1 VQDLLDDDY
10 YGLSP
15 VGQMLDNT
23 MSKKGLHREQV
34 GGIGGKW
41 LYALPEVTVTGKK
54 NRNASKW
61 KHAFG
66 GPIPKATR
74 ATPTLKRKSWET
86 DEEYK
91 ERISSYSKVDTAA
104 IIAENQKIIEE
115 NKRNRQQYLQTEE
128 GKRRQAQIQ
137 KEDTKLFKNINVPI
151 QNTSS
156 LDRSANMIQ
165 KSFQSEV
172 NKAKSLGNEI
182 KGGAELQQQE
192 RLDKL
197 NDYKKGIE
205 ATATALEL
213 GLSGASL
220 LGAYSNYM
228 NWVNSANVAKKTLAN
243 ILQKAQLPMQVGG
256 TMIDAYQTF
265 DAIQNGEPFETYY
278 NASSMGLG
286 AVGSIGA
293 SDVFLNSRFHNPRV
307 DRILDTFG
315 ILQNTGDFIKF
326 GYDTLAGG
334 K

>member
-1 VQDLLDDDY
+1 MNWSDLSMKDRASYIKLA
-10 YGLSP
+10 
-15 VGQMLDNT
+15 VEN
-23 MSKKGLHREQV
+23 
-34 GGIGGKW
+34 GIYN
-41 LYALPEVTVTGKK
+41 LNSIRAIYNSFAE
-54 NRNASKW
+54 
-61 KHAFG
+61 G
-66 GPIPKATR
+66 GPIKATR

-104 IIAENQKIIEE
+104 IIAENQRIIEE

-137 KEDTKLFKNINVPI
+137 KEDTKLFNNIKVPI

-156 LDRSANMIQ
+156 LNRSANIIQ
-165 KSFQSEV
+165 DSLQSEV
-172 NKAKSLGNEI
+172 DKTKSLNNEI
-182 KGGAELQQQE
+182 KEGTKLQQQE

-205 ATATALEL
+205 ATVTALEL

-228 NWVNSANVAKKTLAN
+228 NWANSANVAKKTLAN
-243 ILQKAQLPMQVGG
+243 LLQKAQLPMQVGG

-265 DAIQNGEPFETYY
+265 DAIQSEEPFETYY
-278 NASSMGLG
+278 NGTSMGLG
-286 AVGSIGA
+286 TAGSIGA
-293 SDVFLNSRFHNPRV
+293 SDVFLNSRFHNPKV
-307 DRILDTFG
+307 DRVLDVLG
-315 ILQNTGDFIKF
+315 VLQNTGDFIKF
-326 GYDTLAGG
+326 GYDTLTEN